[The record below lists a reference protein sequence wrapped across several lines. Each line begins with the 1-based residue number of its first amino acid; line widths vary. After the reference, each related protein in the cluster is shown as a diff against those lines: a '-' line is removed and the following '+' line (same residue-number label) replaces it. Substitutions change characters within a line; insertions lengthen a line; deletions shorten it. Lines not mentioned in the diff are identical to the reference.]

1 MGRSEVADDDDQRPG
16 GVAES
21 RPVRNGALVD
31 VQSATH
37 GTTDYEENSSVS
49 LPRPTPIRRCVP
61 SSLPVP
67 ARPFAQAR
75 TRPIFVQQAG
85 ASEQEEFLRDVE
97 SPLRIRKPLIAA
109 MNGAAVGLGLLQAL
123 YCDVRFC
130 VADAKLSAA
139 FPRRGFVGEFGM
151 VSILSSLAGRGRA
164 SDLLLSG
171 RAFTGREAHAMGV
184 VNFLAE
190 RDDVVADALSY
201 AEDIGAHCSP
211 HAMAVI
217 KQQIRVEPQMEFWE
231 ALRHAEALQLASLTT
246 PDVAEGFNAYFE
258 KRDPGHQ
265 PLR

>member
-1 MGRSEVADDDDQRPG
+1 MTTTNDQVESLLVGNFGTVRVLTFNRPERRNAWNDGLRREFVRQLSEADADPQVRSIV
-16 GVAES
+16 VT
-21 RPVRNGALVD
+21 GA
-31 VQSATH
+31 
-37 GTTDYEENSSVS
+37 GTAF
-49 LPRPTPIRRCVP
+49 C
-61 SSLPVP
+61 
-67 ARPFAQAR
+67 
-75 TRPIFVQQAG
+75 AG
-85 ASEQEEFLRDVE
+85 ADMGDLAVQADASQQDDFLREVE
-97 SPLRIRKPLIAA
+97 SPLRVRKPLIAA
-109 MNGAAVGLGLLQAL
+109 INGAAVGLGLLQAL

-130 VADAKLSAA
+130 VEGAKLSAA

-171 RAFTGREAHAMGV
+171 RMFTGREAHAMGV
-184 VNFLAE
+184 VNFLVEPDQLLSA
-190 RDDVVADALSY
+190 ALDY
-201 AEDIGAHCSP
+201 AQDIGAHCSP

-258 KRDPGHQ
+258 KRDPAYE

>member
-1 MGRSEVADDDDQRPG
+1 MTTTNDQMESLKVGQVGTVRLLTFNRPERRNAWNDGLRKEFVRQLAEADADPQVRSIVITGAGTAFCAGADM
-16 GVAES
+16 
-21 RPVRNGALVD
+21 
-31 VQSATH
+31 
-37 GTTDYEENSSVS
+37 TD
-49 LPRPTPIRRCVP
+49 L
-61 SSLPVP
+61 
-67 ARPFAQAR
+67 A
-75 TRPIFVQQAG
+75 QQAG
-85 ASEQEEFLRDVE
+85 ANEQEDFLHDVE

-151 VSILSSLAGRGRA
+151 VSILSALAGRGRA

-171 RAFTGREAHAMGV
+171 RVFTGHEAYAMGV

-190 RDDVVADALSY
+190 RDHVVADALAY
-201 AEDIGAHCSP
+201 ADDIGANCSP

-217 KQQIRVEPQMEFWE
+217 KQQIRVEPQLEFWE
-231 ALRHAEALQLASLTT
+231 ALRHAEALQLASLAT
-246 PDVAEGFNAYFE
+246 PDVAEGFSAYFE
-258 KRDPGHQ
+258 KRKPAYE